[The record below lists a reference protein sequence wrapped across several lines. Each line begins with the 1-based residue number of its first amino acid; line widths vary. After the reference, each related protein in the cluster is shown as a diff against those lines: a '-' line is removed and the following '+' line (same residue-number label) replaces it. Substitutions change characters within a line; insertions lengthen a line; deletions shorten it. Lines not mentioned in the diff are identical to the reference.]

1 MAKDPR
7 FNFYPDNYLGGTLG
21 FTLEQHGAYL
31 QLLILQSKL
40 LQFTQEQA
48 INHIATF
55 YRGNYR
61 GATELWQFLLPKFE
75 TDGTKFWNARLRK
88 EMEKSKIH
96 SQKQSERVKSRY
108 SKNNGTT
115 AVVPDNSI
123 GIGNGNGI
131 EEKGVQGETNFQTK
145 DSGPV
150 PLSEDWFNEILDSK
164 TLDELNMTFRD
175 KDVSHELTLFK
186 AKARAA
192 PSQYQHRDKGGIMLA
207 IHKQLRDA
215 KPKKKNANGT
225 NQNISTAPAKTFGA
239 LR

>member
-131 EEKGVQGETNFQTK
+131 EEKGVQGETDFSDYERWTQ
-145 DSGPV
+145 DAISGNDHLFTNMLRGLKTHPRDQL
-150 PLSEDWFNEILDSK
+150 PDLARSHLALLAKYPKMKPSDQNRFRISLIDHIAKELPHARSK
-164 TLDELNMTFRD
+164 TNSTTSAVIPTG
-175 KDVSHELTLFK
+175 K
-186 AKARAA
+186 RA
-192 PSQYQHRDKGGIMLA
+192 
-207 IHKQLRDA
+207 
-215 KPKKKNANGT
+215 
-225 NQNISTAPAKTFGA
+225 GA
-239 LR
+239 F